1 MSKAGKVK
9 VVVRSR
15 MVPVRTVEFA
25 GNLNYTLGAV
35 SSPLTNVSVPGLHRQ
50 RAVIFESFLDE
61 EFQRAIDEGERL
73 ACNLGL
79 ELEVID
85 ESRLGLFRR
94 LLSSLGRD
102 GSGNVDVVI
111 SPSLAGHR
119 ADTASALVQCN

>member
-15 MVPVRTVEFA
+15 RVPVRTVEFA
-25 GNLNYTLGAV
+25 PRLNYTFGAA
-35 SSPLTNVSVPGLHRQ
+35 SSPVSYASAPSLNRQ
-50 RAVIFESFLDE
+50 RAVIYESVLDDK
-61 EFQRAIDEGERL
+61 FQRAIDEGERL

-94 LLSSLGRD
+94 VLSHLGRD
-102 GSGNVDVVI
+102 GSGNVGVVI
-111 SPSLAGHR
+111 SPSLAEHPV
-119 ADTASALVQCN
+119 DTASPLVHRN